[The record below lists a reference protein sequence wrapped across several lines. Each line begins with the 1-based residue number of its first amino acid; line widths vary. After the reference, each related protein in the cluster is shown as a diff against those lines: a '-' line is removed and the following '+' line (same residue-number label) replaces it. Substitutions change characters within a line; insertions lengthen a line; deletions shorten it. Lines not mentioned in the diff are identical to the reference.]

1 VVREEHHPCVV
12 CLGSRGEQVEEGIIV
27 KEEVLKVAILR
38 ADHIG
43 TLDWIPAEEDGL
55 DKVRAV

>member
-1 VVREEHHPCVV
+1 MV